1 MWVKGASTYLGRKT
15 FIWTQGLTSWDLS
28 TSDGESKLELDRGCI
43 PEAFGERQKERET
56 ERQTE
61 TAVQSLYLK
70 KIVPL
75 EHSKVF
81 FFKENSKEII
91 LDILCFCFSRFWLRL
106 KTNGVVDQIAWLSC
120 SSVDWATFFAHVF
133 SEVICISSI
142 RVKANKKN
150 ISFWDSQTLISPFW
164 A

>member
-61 TAVQSLYLK
+61 TAVQSLYFK
-70 KIVPL
+70 KIVPVKR
-75 EHSKVF
+75 SKVF
-81 FFKENSKEII
+81 FFQRDLQGGNIRHP
-91 LDILCFCFSRFWLRL
+91 LFLFFSLLTSIEDKW
-106 KTNGVVDQIAWLSC
+106 GCGPD
-120 SSVDWATFFAHVF
+120 SVDKLVISGWSERHSSLEFFPSDLHFFFLLPAL
-133 SEVICISSI
+133 ICI
-142 RVKANKKN
+142 
-150 ISFWDSQTLISPFW
+150 PFLQLLW
-164 A
+164 SAFLFF